1 MFGYV
6 RPLKCE
12 LKIRQWDV
20 YQSFYCGLCHA
31 LKRRCGFAAR
41 FTVNYDF
48 TFLALLMSEVYGEEV
63 YTVKKRCVGSP
74 FKKKKACMS
83 NSALDFAADTS
94 LILTY
99 WKLKDEVRDLS
110 FIRSLPARVA
120 MILLKKAYRRAESKH
135 PAFSEC
141 VRTCLLELCEME
153 KNRLAS
159 IDKPAD
165 AFARILQSLADE
177 VDNVNVRRMI
187 SQMLYHI
194 GRYIYLIDAW
204 DDLGNDIKSGVYNP
218 IAERFGV
225 NKMPLTEE
233 IAEQIKETLAQSIK
247 SSISAF
253 ELMDAGENVDLIRN
267 ILMLGLP
274 SVVLAVE
281 KGQLNKKEKII

>member
-12 LKIRQWDV
+12 LKMRQWDV

-48 TFLALLMSEVYGEEV
+48 TFLALVMSEVYGEEIC
-63 YTVKKRCVGSP
+63 TVEKRCIGSP
-74 FKKKKACMS
+74 FKKKRACMS

-110 FIRSLPARVA
+110 FVRSLPARVA
-120 MILLKKAYRRAESKH
+120 MFLLKRAYRCAEDKH

-141 VRTCLLELCEME
+141 ASSCLSELCEIE

-159 IDKPAD
+159 IDAPAD
-165 AFARILQSLADE
+165 AFARLLQSLSDE
-177 VDNVNVRRMI
+177 IDNVNIRRII

-204 DDLGNDIKSGVYNP
+204 DDLEKDIKSGVYNP
-218 IAERFGV
+218 VAERFGI
-225 NKMPLTEE
+225 NEMPLSDE
-233 IAEQIKETLAQSIK
+233 ITEQIKETLAQSIK
-247 SSISAF
+247 ASIAAF
-253 ELMDAGENVDLIRN
+253 ELMDEGEKGDLIRN
-267 ILMLGLP
+267 ILTLGLP

-281 KGQLNKKEKII
+281 KGQLNKKEKIV